1 MEAALICI
9 TNNYFQTMKM
19 QHKISLS
26 IYSSIEKMK
35 AASILVL
42 TFALVVGVRC
52 YGGREFD
59 LLTEFE
65 HVGRTKTSPNLGTGD
80 EYRPVYVELQ
90 TGLREAD
97 KIVSLPG
104 QPEVSFS
111 QYSGYVT
118 VDPNAGRALFYYFAE
133 SQESW
138 AKPLVLW
145 LNGGNLI

>member
-1 MEAALICI
+1 MIC
-9 TNNYFQTMKM
+9 
-19 QHKISLS
+19 SC
-26 IYSSIEKMK
+26 SSIEKMK

-42 TFALVVGVRC
+42 TFALVVGVQC
-52 YGGREFD
+52 YGGREF
-59 LLTEFE
+59 EFE

-80 EYRPVYVELQ
+80 EYRAVYVEVES
-90 TGLREAD
+90 GLREGD
-97 KIVSLPG
+97 KIVRLPG

-133 SQESW
+133 SQDSW